1 MHQYLFHIGDFPI
14 RMYGLMLTLA
24 IFLATG
30 TAYFL
35 ARQDGRW
42 HEHVLDIGI
51 YGGFAGLIGGR
62 LWDVFFFD
70 WSYYQDHLLEIPFVW
85 QGGMAVQGGMLAGL
99 VTGIIYCKLHKIDWL
114 ALADIVCPAMI
125 LGQAVGRMANLLN
138 GDAFGAPTGGDFGMA
153 TYGTQPLWPAEVW
166 EGQLDVV
173 IFALLLVFRAFPHA
187 KGQALCLYG
196 FLYSLERFCLEFL
209 RGDYAEPWLFGLTSA
224 QATSSGFM
232 LVCIGFFL
240 YFGYLAK
247 QDPER
252 VMLPGSAVDRTG
264 GEAGKTAGLSAEDEK
279 RKQGKNA
286 KKR

>member
-51 YGGFAGLIGGR
+51 YGGFAGLIGAR

-99 VTGIIYCKLHKIDWL
+99 ATGIIYCKLHKIDWL
-114 ALADIVCPAMI
+114 ALADIGKAPLPA
-125 LGQAVGRMANLLN
+125 
-138 GDAFGAPTGGDFGMA
+138 A
-153 TYGTQPLWPAEVW
+153 TSALSTRKGLWPGPLTVPSPS
-166 EGQLDVV
+166 G
-173 IFALLLVFRAFPHA
+173 RRKCG
-187 KGQALCLYG
+187 KG
-196 FLYSLERFCLEFL
+196 S
-209 RGDYAEPWLFGLTSA
+209 W
-224 QATSSGFM
+224 M
-232 LVCIGFFL
+232 L
-240 YFGYLAK
+240 
-247 QDPER
+247 
-252 VMLPGSAVDRTG
+252 
-264 GEAGKTAGLSAEDEK
+264 
-279 RKQGKNA
+279 
-286 KKR
+286 

>member
-99 VTGIIYCKLHKIDWL
+99 VTGIIYCKLHKIDW
-114 ALADIVCPAMI
+114 P
-125 LGQAVGRMANLLN
+125 
-138 GDAFGAPTGGDFGMA
+138 

-232 LVCIGFFL
+232 LVCLGFFL
-240 YFGYLAK
+240 YFGYLTK

-252 VMLPGSAVDRTG
+252 VMLPGSAVGRTG

>member
-85 QGGMAVQGGMLAGL
+85 QGGMAVQGGMLGGL

-114 ALADIVCPAMI
+114 ALAEELARTLEAREQLLKLMSMNHYDMEANSRMERLVEFKYVYGASLKAVERLLEKFCPDLAEQERKAFLYAFFPFIYGIYPYAVVTDKQRAAMDRAKVGYVYHSI
-125 LGQAVGRMANLLN
+125 FDLAYACAKKLLEEGQA
-138 GDAFGAPTGGDFGMA
+138 
-153 TYGTQPLWPAEVW
+153 
-166 EGQLDVV
+166 
-173 IFALLLVFRAFPHA
+173 
-187 KGQALCLYG
+187 
-196 FLYSLERFCLEFL
+196 
-209 RGDYAEPWLFGLTSA
+209 
-224 QATSSGFM
+224 
-232 LVCIGFFL
+232 
-240 YFGYLAK
+240 
-247 QDPER
+247 
-252 VMLPGSAVDRTG
+252 
-264 GEAGKTAGLSAEDEK
+264 
-279 RKQGKNA
+279 
-286 KKR
+286 